1 MDQDEILLRIPPKP
15 EYMITA
21 RLAASSLAERS
32 GFDVEQIEDI
42 KTAVAEACLLLLNRG
57 CEDALEI
64 LFHTEG
70 EFHVGIS
77 SVVRSQQK
85 EHSMEEELSMFL
97 LTALMDE
104 VKISDQNTKQSLV
117 LIKRF

>member
-1 MDQDEILLRIPPKP
+1 MLRIPPKP
-15 EYMITA
+15 EYMITV

-32 GFDVEQIEDI
+32 GFDMEQIEDI

-70 EFHVGIS
+70 AFQVEIS
-77 SVVRSQQK
+77 STMCSQQN
-85 EHSMEEELSMFL
+85 HTMEEELSMFL
-97 LTALMDE
+97 LTALVDD
-104 VKISDQNTKQSLV
+104 VKISDQNTKQSLT